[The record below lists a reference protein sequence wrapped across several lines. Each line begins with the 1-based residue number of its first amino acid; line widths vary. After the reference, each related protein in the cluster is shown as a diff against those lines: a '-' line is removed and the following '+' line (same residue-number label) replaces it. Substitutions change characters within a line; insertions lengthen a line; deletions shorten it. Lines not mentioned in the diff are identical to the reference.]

1 MELLINAY
9 DIDENPITI
18 EVFPVLPEDDDS
30 DDFLSRLDSAPA
42 EPTCV
47 PDIVGTLLSTL

>member
-18 EVFPVLPEDDDS
+18 EVLPDLPEDDVS
-30 DDFLSRLDSAPA
+30 DDFLSQLKAAPS

-47 PDIVGTLLSTL
+47 PDIVGTLFSTL

>member
-18 EVFPVLPEDDDS
+18 EVFPVLPEDNDS
-30 DDFLSRLDSAPA
+30 DDFLSRLDSAPT

-47 PDIVGTLLSTL
+47 PDIVGTLFSTL

>member
-18 EVFPVLPEDDDS
+18 EVFPDLPEDDDS
-30 DDFLSRLDSAPA
+30 DDFLSRLDSAPT

-47 PDIVGTLLSTL
+47 PDIVGTPFSTL

>member
-18 EVFPVLPEDDDS
+18 EVFPDLPEDNDS
-30 DDFLSRLDSAPA
+30 DDFLSRLDSAPI
-42 EPTCV
+42 EPTCA
-47 PDIVGTLLSTL
+47 PDIVGTLFSTL

>member
-18 EVFPVLPEDDDS
+18 EVFPDLPEDDDS
-30 DDFLSRLDSAPA
+30 DDFLSRLDSAPT
-42 EPTCV
+42 EPTCA

>member
-18 EVFPVLPEDDDS
+18 EVFPDLPEDNDS
-30 DDFLSRLDSAPA
+30 DDFLSRLNSAPT
-42 EPTCV
+42 ESTCV
-47 PDIVGTLLSTL
+47 PDIVGTFFSTL

>member
-18 EVFPVLPEDDDS
+18 EVFPDLPEDNDS

-42 EPTCV
+42 EPTYV

>member
-18 EVFPVLPEDDDS
+18 EVFPDLPEDNDS
-30 DDFLSRLDSAPA
+30 DDFLPRLNSAPT
-42 EPTCV
+42 EPTYV
-47 PDIVGTLLSTL
+47 PDIVGTLFSTL

>member
-18 EVFPVLPEDDDS
+18 EVFPDLPEDDAQ
-30 DDFLSRLDSAPA
+30 DDFLSQLKAAPS

-47 PDIVGTLLSTL
+47 PDIVGTLFSTL

>member
-9 DIDENPITI
+9 DIDENPITV
-18 EVFPVLPEDDDS
+18 EVFPVLPEDDDP
-30 DDFLSRLDSAPA
+30 DNFLSRLDSAPT

-47 PDIVGTLLSTL
+47 PDIVGTLFSAL

>member
-9 DIDENPITI
+9 EIDENPITI
-18 EVFPVLPEDDDS
+18 EVFPDLPEDNDS

-42 EPTCV
+42 EPACV
-47 PDIVGTLLSTL
+47 PDIVGTLFSTL

>member
-18 EVFPVLPEDDDS
+18 EVFPDLPEDDDS
-30 DDFLSRLDSAPA
+30 DDLLSRLDSAPT
-42 EPTCV
+42 EPTYV
-47 PDIVGTLLSTL
+47 PDIVGTLFSTL

>member
-9 DIDENPITI
+9 DIDENPITV
-18 EVFPVLPEDDDS
+18 EVFPDLPEDDDS
-30 DDFLSRLDSAPA
+30 DNFLSRLDSAPT

-47 PDIVGTLLSTL
+47 PDIVGTLFSAL

>member
-18 EVFPVLPEDDDS
+18 EVFPDLPEDDDS
-30 DDFLSRLDSAPA
+30 DDFLSCLDSAPA

-47 PDIVGTLLSTL
+47 PDIVGTLFSTL

>member
-30 DDFLSRLDSAPA
+30 DDFLSRLNSAPA
-42 EPTCV
+42 EPTYV
-47 PDIVGTLLSTL
+47 PDIVGTLFSTL

>member
-18 EVFPVLPEDDDS
+18 EVFPDLPEDDDS
-30 DDFLSRLDSAPA
+30 DDFLSRLNSAPA

-47 PDIVGTLLSTL
+47 PDIVGTLFSAL